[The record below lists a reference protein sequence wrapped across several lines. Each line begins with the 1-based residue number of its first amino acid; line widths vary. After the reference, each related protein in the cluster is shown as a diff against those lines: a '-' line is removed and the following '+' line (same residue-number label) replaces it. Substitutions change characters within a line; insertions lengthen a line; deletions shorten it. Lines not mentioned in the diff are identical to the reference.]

1 MSHKPE
7 YQIHHIN
14 FSPISETEVQCR
26 RCCAKIGYNSV
37 MQHMFT
43 TAHRFSM
50 VRFFSSES
58 KNPKWYF
65 DSQMLDIYDT
75 QSRRSPLNTNI
86 DVCPGSTSSDPV
98 AVEDNSIIYSPDRTA
113 DASVHIYDALR
124 QSLLKINDDI
134 AKLIYPKELR
144 NQIANIDGL
153 GLEVQKRGPDYYC
166 CLVCFVPNVL
176 THFYS
181 KTHRLNISASSE
193 VHLLFDNVFA
203 KLICLF

>member
-1 MSHKPE
+1 MTHKPD

-26 RCCAKIGYNSV
+26 RCSAKISYNSV

-43 TAHRFSM
+43 TAHYFAM
-50 VRFFSSES
+50 VGFFSSES
-58 KNPKWYF
+58 KSPKWYF
-65 DSQMLDIYDT
+65 DSQMLGIYDT
-75 QSRRSPLNTNI
+75 QSRRSSLNSSNI
-86 DVCPGSTSSDPV
+86 DICLASTSSDPV
-98 AVEDNSIIYSPDRTA
+98 AVEDNNISQTTDGP
-113 DASVHIYDALR
+113 VHIFDALR
-124 QSLLKINDDI
+124 QSLFKINDDI

-153 GLEVQKRGPDYYC
+153 GLEVQKRGPEYYC

-193 VHLLFDNVFA
+193 VHLLFYIMFLLN
-203 KLICLF
+203 